1 MLALLPKLA
10 PWPFVRAGAS
20 VRKATRQAPLF
31 GYALTGSAPTADFK
45 VTDTYHPTGDSDAGW
60 NAFDADGKTSWY
72 PHSQYASAYL
82 QLECTKARTIQSF
95 YAFQD
100 TSAGLH
106 SGYLATTIKIL
117 ASNDG
122 TNYTQIANSSM
133 TYAYDTVDTKVYVSQ
148 KVTIANPKA
157 YKFYRISVAPTNH
170 PYVCLAGLVLQEP
183 LGTPVKGMVA
193 QYRFIDKEAINE
205 INEAFATLTGT
216 FSVADGKLTTASNTT
231 SYATMPKILFDADE
245 DFCIRV
251 RQIFTASA
259 TSENPIVSVW
269 GDGSSV
275 AWALWRNSNAGNKKI
290 GFALNAASA
299 NGARLYTLGDVPDN
313 QEVEIEVSRVN
324 GTIYLF
330 LDGVLQS
337 SVAYTAGNTPSVQ
350 LPDTR
355 TDVYGNA
362 GATTRDGFYN
372 GGQKGAL
379 QIYKG
384 VGGHTASYTK
394 GDALEKVT
402 TPTYSTA
409 DQDNLVVN
417 VALRRDNAIN
427 EITDTVLVHNNNGNR
442 VRRGRIEHNLNTN
455 NYTAMRS
462 DRFGDSDFTIEC
474 KFNISSINTSTGG
487 AILGEWFRSD
497 QVNTNNRWVIF
508 VNSSMQLQFYVGKID
523 ATGIILQMNGPTLS
537 TGVEYHIVMERV
549 NGVLSMILNG
559 NEVATSAFTAQLPGV
574 APYNV
579 TTNSTSNYH
588 SWGGEIW
595 DIRIA
600 KKALYNGMVT
610 RTPVL
615 PKASRNRAVYTADE
629 AKSIVLQYDF
639 VTPREEKIGLFPTLA
654 GSSATDASMLFNN
667 ALVTTASANGQFSI
681 PNENDWV
688 TGDFTIELECAVG
701 GLTTSSDVTVPIV
714 CQWKGSNND
723 SWGIFMRASTREV
736 ACIMSTAGNGATASD
751 ITTTGWTGKTLAAGQ
766 MYHLVVERVGTKT
779 TLYVDGVV
787 VGSVTGTLVASTTP
801 ITNFFADDTSR
812 IAALT
817 IRRFRIA
824 RKALFNGVIVKAK
837 SWPRFARK
845 NKRVH
850 MASGQATPSILGSTA
865 TLTGFA
871 QNLMYQT
878 PAASMGSV
886 SDTLFRTLDGKTKR
900 LVGMMHQVHSPP
912 TPYLVLF
919 DKDASVAPLDEM
931 PLYTRILSLNGTP
944 YDLANLSSA
953 PANEGFG
960 ATGKAWQVANAFGP
974 FVYIGRT
981 SSFEFLPPATVVTIG
996 TSFAPAN
1003 PNVAFKGY
1011 MKDLTD
1017 VPDAGSLTNDLVLD
1031 IVNPRA
1037 CKLYKI
1043 RGIWTQ
1049 SNNYLCIGLET
1060 LATDTYANLEAQYP
1074 DIANIPRIP
1083 RVGSALFSGE
1093 ALAGKTFSSAT
1104 TINQTPTGKN
1114 PYVQYYW
1121 SITAAEVN
1129 ALNAGTTV
1137 NHYFG

>member
-1 MLALLPKLA
+1 MLAILPKLA
-10 PWPFVRAGAS
+10 PWPFARAGAS

-31 GYALTGSAPTADFK
+31 GYALTGNAPTADFK

-72 PHSQYASAYL
+72 PHNQYASAYL

-133 TYAYDTVDTKVYVSQ
+133 TYAYDSVDTKVYVSQ
-148 KVTIANPKA
+148 RVTIANPKA

-231 SYATMPKILFDADE
+231 SYATMPKILFDDGE

-259 TSENPIVSVW
+259 PSENPIVSVW

-313 QEVEIEVSRVN
+313 KEVEIEVSRVN

-394 GDALEKVT
+394 GDALEIVT

-417 VALRRDNAIN
+417 TALRRDNAIN
-427 EITDTVLVHNNNGNR
+427 EVNDVTLVHSNSPANNA
-442 VRRGRIEHNLNTN
+442 VRRGRIAQISNTN
-455 NYTAMRS
+455 NYTAIRS
-462 DRFGDSDFTIEC
+462 DRFGDGDFTIEC
-474 KFNISSINTSTGG
+474 KFNINSVNSSTGG

-497 QVNTNNRWVIF
+497 QVNVNNRWAIF

-559 NEVATSAFTAQLPGV
+559 NEVATAAFTAQLPGV

-588 SWGGEIW
+588 SWSGEVW

-600 KKALYNGMVT
+600 KKALYNGMVA

-615 PKASRNRAVYTADE
+615 PKASRSRAVYTADE
-629 AKSIVLQYDF
+629 AKSIVIQYDF
-639 VTPREEKIGLFPTLA
+639 VGAREEKIGLFPTLS
-654 GSSATDASMLFNN
+654 GTS
-667 ALVTTASANGQFSI
+667 ASAAAMLINNTLTTTVSDQASFALPAEDFI
-681 PNENDWV
+681 ND
-688 TGDFTIELECAVG
+688 DFTIETTVSIDALSVANNTRYPILAKWTMGTANNSWSLAVNASKQLGFFVSPDGTFDNAVG
-701 GLTTSSDVTVPIV
+701 AWVGSAITLGKEMHVVVECISRVVKIYVDTVAIGTINLPSKATVP
-714 CQWKGSNND
+714 S
-723 SWGIFMRASTREV
+723 F
-736 ACIMSTAGNGATASD
+736 ATNAN
-751 ITTTGWTGKTLAAGQ
+751 
-766 MYHLVVERVGTKT
+766 
-779 TLYVDGVV
+779 
-787 VGSVTGTLVASTTP
+787 P
-801 ITNFFADDTSR
+801 ITNVFADDSARRAAMTFKR
-812 IAALT
+812 I
-817 IRRFRIA
+817 RIA
-824 RKALFNGVIVKAK
+824 RKALFNGNVVKAK
-837 SWPRFARK
+837 AWPRFARK
-845 NKRVH
+845 NKRAH
-850 MASGQATPSILGSTA
+850 MTSGIASATTSGQTFNVYGS
-865 TLTGFA
+865 A

-878 PAASMGSV
+878 PAISIGSL
-886 SDTLFRTLDGKTKR
+886 SDTLFRTLDGKIKR
-900 LVGMMHQVHSPP
+900 LVALFSQTSSPQ
-912 TPYLVLF
+912 YFVLF
-919 DKDASVAPLDEM
+919 DKDASAEPTNDM
-931 PLYTRILSLNGTP
+931 PLYTRVLSMNGNVF
-944 YDLANLSSA
+944 DLANFTTA
-953 PANEGFG
+953 TVAEGFG
-960 ATGKAWQVANAFGP
+960 ATGKAWQTTAGFGP
-974 FVYIGRT
+974 FLHIGRT

-1043 RGIWTQ
+1043 RGLWTQ

-1060 LATDTYANLEAQYP
+1060 LATDSYANLEKQYP
-1074 DIANIPRIP
+1074 DIANIPR
-1083 RVGSALFSGE
+1083 VGTALFSGE

-1129 ALNAGTTV
+1129 ALNAGSTV
-1137 NHYFG
+1137 NHYIG